1 MPIKSGTDSGKRE
14 VSPIS
19 VVINYILP
27 LFLAAAVAVYIG
39 CVLSCRVVIEA
50 SINSTPVGYIES
62 SSILPKLKYEVE
74 NQLASELGSPYS
86 LDCGFSYKLK
96 LVREP
101 KLLSESALT
110 VMLLDIAREDFVE
123 AYMLYIDDVQVGAN
137 ADRDGID
144 SLIDEIEAGLL
155 ELGNDRSSESGADT
169 SSGSDAS
176 SDTSSG
182 TSASSGSDDEYS
194 RVEILNRIQIKKQLC
209 EKSSIKSLDEINA
222 LLNPIYTARA
232 VAEPRGNDSESEST
246 LRISAF
252 SALSAGYDGDSELID
267 LDVDYGMTRGSSSD
281 NDDIQLNYYFIRTE
295 TVEET
300 VHYTTSY
307 VDDYDS
313 FVGTNTLAQQGSDG
327 RRRVTYEISCDADGN
342 EVSRSEVAS
351 EVLVPMVE
359 RIIMVGAAE
368 IPEPVP
374 TGTYIWPC
382 EVNEGIS
389 SEYGGR
395 DLNGAYDFHLG
406 IDIPG
411 TLGDEV
417 WASDGGE
424 VVWASYTPSYGNSIR
439 IQHDDG
445 YVTLYAHLDELL
457 VEVGDNV
464 YQGQLI
470 GKMGH
475 TGAAYGT
482 HLHFEVRIGSSTV
495 NPNKYLPEHLLES

>member
-1 MPIKSGTDSGKRE
+1 MPIKSGTESGKRE
-14 VSPIS
+14 VSPVS

-62 SSILPKLKYEVE
+62 SSLLPSLKYEVE

-86 LDCGFSYKLK
+86 LDCEFSYKLK
-96 LVREP
+96 LVRDP

-110 VMLLDIAREDFVE
+110 VMLLDIARDDFVE
-123 AYMLYIDDVQVGAN
+123 AYMLYVDDRQVGAN
-137 ADRDGID
+137 ADHDGMN
-144 SLIDEIEAGLL
+144 SLISEIEAELL
-155 ELGNDRSSESGADT
+155 EA
-169 SSGSDAS
+169 
-176 SDTSSG
+176 
-182 TSASSGSDDEYS
+182 GSDDSGGTDSGGTEYS
-194 RVEILNRIQIKKQLC
+194 RVEIQNRIKIKKQLC
-209 EKSSIKSLDEINA
+209 EKSSIKTLDEINA
-222 LLNPIYTARA
+222 LLNPI
-232 VAEPRGNDSESEST
+232 NDSTPSESET
-246 LRISAF
+246 TDNGEGILRISAF

-300 VHYTTSY
+300 VRYTTSY

-351 EVLVPMVE
+351 ETLIPMVE
-359 RIIMVGAAE
+359 RIIMVGATE
-368 IPEPVP
+368 IPDPVP

-389 SEYGGR
+389 SDYGGR
-395 DLNGAYDFHLG
+395 DLYGSYDFHLG

-424 VVWASYTPSYGNSIR
+424 VVWASYTPSYGNSVR

-457 VEVGDNV
+457 VEVGDSV

-495 NPNKYLPEHLLES
+495 NPNKYLPEDYN

>member
-1 MPIKSGTDSGKRE
+1 MPIKSGAISIADGRARE

-27 LFLAAAVAVYIG
+27 LFLAAVVAVYIG
-39 CVLSCRVVIEA
+39 CVFSCRVVVEA
-50 SINSTPVGYIES
+50 SINSTPVGYVES
-62 SSILPKLKYEVE
+62 GSLLPKLKYEVE
-74 NQLASELGSPYS
+74 NQLADELGSPYS
-86 LDCGFSYKLK
+86 LDCEFSYKLK
-96 LVREP
+96 LAREP

-110 VMLLDIAREDFVE
+110 VMLLDIARDDFVE
-123 AYMLYIDDVQVGAN
+123 AYMLYIDGAQVGAN

-144 SLIDEIEAGLL
+144 SLIDEIEAELL
-155 ELGNDRSSESGADT
+155 ALGNDMSSKSGADIP
-169 SSGSDAS
+169 SAADMPSGD
-176 SDTSSG
+176 G
-182 TSASSGSDDEYS
+182 EG
-194 RVEILNRIQIKKQLC
+194 
-209 EKSSIKSLDEINA
+209 
-222 LLNPIYTARA
+222 
-232 VAEPRGNDSESEST
+232 T

-252 SALSAGYDGDSELID
+252 SAMSAGYDTASELID
-267 LDVDYGMTRGSSSD
+267 LDVDYGVTRGSAAETE
-281 NDDIQLNYYFIRTE
+281 DDVKLSYHFIRTE

-300 VHYTTSY
+300 VRYTTSY

-342 EVSRSEVAS
+342 EVARSEVAS
-351 EVLVPMVE
+351 ETLIPMVE

-368 IPEPVP
+368 IPDPVP

-389 SEYGGR
+389 SDYGGR

-411 TLGDEV
+411 ELGDEV

-424 VVWASYTPSYGNSIR
+424 VVWASYTPSYGNSVR

-470 GKMGH
+470 GKMGQ
-475 TGAAYGT
+475 TGAAYGV

-495 NPNKYLPEHLLES
+495 NPNKYLPEHSSEN

>member
-19 VVINYILP
+19 VAINYILP
-27 LFLAAAVAVYIG
+27 LVLAAVVALYIG

-62 SSILPKLKYEVE
+62 SSVLPKLKYEVE

-86 LDCGFSYKLK
+86 LDCEFSYKLK
-96 LVREP
+96 LVRDP

-110 VMLLDIAREDFVE
+110 VMLLDIARDDFVE
-123 AYMLYIDDVQVGAN
+123 AYMLYIDGVQVGAN

-182 TSASSGSDDEYS
+182 SYDEYS

-342 EVSRSEVAS
+342 EVARSEVAS
-351 EVLVPMVE
+351 ETLIPMVE
-359 RIIMVGAAE
+359 RIIMVGATE
-368 IPEPVP
+368 IPDPVP

-389 SEYGGR
+389 SDYGGR
-395 DLNGAYDFHLG
+395 DLYGSYDFHLG

>member
-1 MPIKSGTDSGKRE
+1 MPIKSGAISIADGRARE

-27 LFLAAAVAVYIG
+27 LFLAAVVAVYIG
-39 CVLSCRVVIEA
+39 CVFSCRVVVEA
-50 SINSTPVGYIES
+50 SINSTPVGYVES
-62 SSILPKLKYEVE
+62 SSLLPSLKYEVE
-74 NQLASELGSPYS
+74 TQLADELGSPYS
-86 LDCGFSYKLK
+86 LDCEFSYKLK
-96 LVREP
+96 LAREP

-110 VMLLDIAREDFVE
+110 VMLLDIARDDFVE
-123 AYMLYIDDVQVGAN
+123 AYMLYIDGAQVGAN

-144 SLIDEIEAGLL
+144 SLIDEIEAELL
-155 ELGNDRSSESGADT
+155 ALGNDMSLKSGADIP
-169 SSGSDAS
+169 SAA
-176 SDTSSG
+176 DTQ
-182 TSASSGSDDEYS
+182 SGSDDEYS
-194 RVEILNRIQIKKQLC
+194 RVEILNRIQIKEQLC
-209 EKSSIKSLDEINA
+209 EKSSIKSLDELNA
-222 LLNPIYTARA
+222 LLNPIYTA
-232 VAEPRGNDSESEST
+232 PKESEPKDDGEGT

-252 SALSAGYDGDSELID
+252 SALSAGYDTDSGLID
-267 LDVDYGMTRGSSSD
+267 LDVDYGLTRGSAAETE
-281 NDDIQLNYYFIRTE
+281 DDVKLSYHFIRTE

-300 VHYTTSY
+300 VRYTTSY

-368 IPEPVP
+368 IPDPVP

-470 GKMGH
+470 GKMGQ
-475 TGAAYGT
+475 TGAAYGV

-495 NPNKYLPEHLLES
+495 NPNKYLPEDYN

>member
-50 SINSTPVGYIES
+50 SINSTLVGYIES
-62 SSILPKLKYEVE
+62 SSVLPKLKYEVE

-86 LDCGFSYKLK
+86 LDCEFSYKLK
-96 LVREP
+96 LVRDP

-155 ELGNDRSSESGADT
+155 ELGNDMSSESGADT

-182 TSASSGSDDEYS
+182 SYDEYS

-209 EKSSIKSLDEINA
+209 EKSSIKTLDEINA
-222 LLNPIYTARA
+222 LLNPI
-232 VAEPRGNDSESEST
+232 NDSTPSESET
-246 LRISAF
+246 TDNGEGILRISAF

-300 VHYTTSY
+300 VRYTTSY

-342 EVSRSEVAS
+342 EVARSEVAS
-351 EVLVPMVE
+351 ETLIPMVE

-368 IPEPVP
+368 IPDPVP

-470 GKMGH
+470 GKMGQ
-475 TGAAYGT
+475 TGAAYGV

-495 NPNKYLPEHLLES
+495 NPNKYLPEDYN

>member
-19 VVINYILP
+19 VAINYILP
-27 LFLAAAVAVYIG
+27 LVLAAVVALYIG

-62 SSILPKLKYEVE
+62 SSVLPKLKYEVE
-74 NQLASELGSPYS
+74 NQLASELGSAYS
-86 LDCGFSYKLK
+86 LDCEVSYKLR
-96 LVREP
+96 LVRGA

-110 VMLLDIAREDFVE
+110 VMLLDIARDDFVE
-123 AYMLYIDDVQVGAN
+123 AYMLYIDGVQVGAN

-182 TSASSGSDDEYS
+182 SYDEYS

-342 EVSRSEVAS
+342 EVARSEVAS
-351 EVLVPMVE
+351 ETLIPMVE
-359 RIIMVGAAE
+359 RIIMVGATE
-368 IPEPVP
+368 IPDPVP

-389 SEYGGR
+389 SDYGGR
-395 DLNGAYDFHLG
+395 DLYGSYDFHLG

>member
-1 MPIKSGTDSGKRE
+1 MPIKSGVISIADGKARE

-19 VVINYILP
+19 VAINYILP
-27 LFLAAAVAVYIG
+27 LVLAAVVALYIG

-62 SSILPKLKYEVE
+62 SSVLPKLKYEVE

-86 LDCGFSYKLK
+86 LDCEFSYKLK
-96 LVREP
+96 LAREP
-101 KLLSESALT
+101 KFLSESALT
-110 VMLLDIAREDFVE
+110 VMLLDIAHSDFVE
-123 AYMLYIDDVQVGAN
+123 SYMLYIDGVQVGAN

-155 ELGNDRSSESGADT
+155 ELGNDMTADSGT
-169 SSGSDAS
+169 V
-176 SDTSSG
+176 TSSG
-182 TSASSGSDDEYS
+182 TDTSSNANTSSGSDDEYS
-194 RVEILNRIQIKKQLC
+194 RVEILNRIHIKKQLC

-232 VAEPRGNDSESEST
+232 VTEPRGNDSESEST

-252 SALSAGYDGDSELID
+252 SAMSAGYDTASELID
-267 LDVDYGMTRGSSSD
+267 LDVDYGVTRGSSAD
-281 NDDIQLNYYFIRTE
+281 TEDDVKLNYHFIRTE

-300 VHYTTSY
+300 VRYTTSY

-313 FVGTNTLAQQGSDG
+313 FIGTNTLAQQGSDG

-342 EVSRSEVAS
+342 EVARSEVAS
-351 EVLVPMVE
+351 ETLIPMVE

-368 IPEPVP
+368 IPDPVP

-389 SEYGGR
+389 SDYGGR
-395 DLNGAYDFHLG
+395 DLYGSYDFHLG

-457 VEVGDNV
+457 VEVGDSV

-495 NPNKYLPEHLLES
+495 NPNKYLPEDYN

>member
-1 MPIKSGTDSGKRE
+1 MPIKSGTESGKRE

-62 SSILPKLKYEVE
+62 SSVLPKLKYEVE

-86 LDCGFSYKLK
+86 LDCEFSYKLK
-96 LVREP
+96 LVRDP
-101 KLLSESALT
+101 KLLSDSALT
-110 VMLLDIAREDFVE
+110 LMLLDYAKGDFVE
-123 AYMLYIDDVQVGAN
+123 AYMLYVDDRQVGAN
-137 ADRDGID
+137 TDRDGMN
-144 SLIDEIEAGLL
+144 SLISEIEAELL
-155 ELGNDRSSESGADT
+155 EA
-169 SSGSDAS
+169 GSDE
-176 SDTSSG
+176 SDRDDSG
-182 TSASSGSDDEYS
+182 GTDSGGTEYS
-194 RVEILNRIQIKKQLC
+194 RVEIQNRIKIKKQLC

-232 VAEPRGNDSESEST
+232 VAEPRGNDSDGEST

-252 SALSAGYDGDSELID
+252 SALSAGYDTASELID

-313 FVGTNTLAQQGSDG
+313 FVGTTTLAQPGSDG
-327 RRRVTYEISCDADGN
+327 RRLVTYEISCDADGN

-411 TLGDEV
+411 TLGDEI

-457 VEVGDNV
+457 VEVGDMV

-470 GKMGH
+470 GKMGQ
-475 TGAAYGT
+475 TGAAYGV

>member
-27 LFLAAAVAVYIG
+27 LFLAAVVALYIG

-62 SSILPKLKYEVE
+62 SSVLPKLKYEVE

-86 LDCGFSYKLK
+86 LDCEFSYKLK
-96 LVREP
+96 LVRDP

-110 VMLLDIAREDFVE
+110 VMLLDIARDDFVE
-123 AYMLYIDDVQVGAN
+123 AYMLYVDDRQVGAN
-137 ADRDGID
+137 ADHDGMN
-144 SLIDEIEAGLL
+144 SLISEIEAELL
-155 ELGNDRSSESGADT
+155 EA
-169 SSGSDAS
+169 GSDE
-176 SDTSSG
+176 SDRDDSG
-182 TSASSGSDDEYS
+182 GTDSGGTEYS
-194 RVEILNRIQIKKQLC
+194 RVEIQNRIKIKKQLC
-209 EKSSIKSLDEINA
+209 EKSSIKTLDEINA
-222 LLNPIYTARA
+222 LLNPI
-232 VAEPRGNDSESEST
+232 NDSTPSESET
-246 LRISAF
+246 TDNGEGILRISAF

-300 VHYTTSY
+300 VRYTTRY
-307 VDDYDS
+307 IDDYDS
-313 FVGTNTLAQQGSDG
+313 FIGTNTIAQQGSDG
-327 RRRVTYEISCDADGN
+327 RRRVTYEVSCDADGN
-342 EVSRSEVAS
+342 EVARSEVAS
-351 EVLVPMVE
+351 EVLIPMVE

-368 IPEPVP
+368 IPDPVP

-389 SEYGGR
+389 SDYGGR
-395 DLNGAYDFHLG
+395 DLNGSYDFHLG

-457 VEVGDNV
+457 VEVGDSV

-495 NPNKYLPEHLLES
+495 NPNKYLPEDYN

>member
-19 VVINYILP
+19 VAINYILP
-27 LFLAAAVAVYIG
+27 LVLAAVVALYIG
-39 CVLSCRVVIEA
+39 CVFSCRVVIEA

-62 SSILPKLKYEVE
+62 SSVLPKLKYEVE

-86 LDCGFSYKLK
+86 LDCEFSYKLK
-96 LVREP
+96 LVRDP

-110 VMLLDIAREDFVE
+110 VMLLDIARDDFVE
-123 AYMLYIDDVQVGAN
+123 AYMLYVDDRQVGAN
-137 ADRDGID
+137 ADHDGMN
-144 SLIDEIEAGLL
+144 SLISEIEAELL
-155 ELGNDRSSESGADT
+155 ELGNDMSSESGADT

-182 TSASSGSDDEYS
+182 SYDEYS

-232 VAEPRGNDSESEST
+232 VAEPRGNDSDGEST

-252 SALSAGYDGDSELID
+252 SALSAGYDTASELID
-267 LDVDYGMTRGSSSD
+267 LDVDYGVTRGSSAD
-281 NDDIQLNYYFIRTE
+281 TADDVKLNYHFIRTE

-300 VHYTTSY
+300 VRYTTSY

-313 FVGTNTLAQQGSDG
+313 FVGTTTLAQQGSDG

-342 EVSRSEVAS
+342 EVARSEVAS
-351 EVLVPMVE
+351 ETLIPMVE

-368 IPEPVP
+368 IPDPVP

-395 DLNGAYDFHLG
+395 DLYGSYDFHLG

-411 TLGDEV
+411 ELGDEV

-457 VEVGDNV
+457 VEVGDSV

-495 NPNKYLPEHLLES
+495 NPNKYLPEDYN

>member
-62 SSILPKLKYEVE
+62 SSVLPKLKYEVE

-86 LDCGFSYKLK
+86 LDCEFSYKLK
-96 LVREP
+96 LVRAP

-123 AYMLYIDDVQVGAN
+123 AYMLYIDGVQVGAN

-144 SLIDEIEAGLL
+144 SLIDEIEAELL
-155 ELGNDRSSESGADT
+155 ELGNDMTADSGNV
-169 SSGSDAS
+169 
-176 SDTSSG
+176 TSSG
-182 TSASSGSDDEYS
+182 TDTSSNANTSSGSDDEYS
-194 RVEILNRIQIKKQLC
+194 RVEILNRIHIKKQLC

-232 VAEPRGNDSESEST
+232 VTEPRGNDSESEST

-252 SALSAGYDGDSELID
+252 SAMSAGYDTASELID
-267 LDVDYGMTRGSSSD
+267 LDVDYGVTRGSSAD
-281 NDDIQLNYYFIRTE
+281 TEDDVKLNYHFIRTE

-300 VHYTTSY
+300 VRYTTSY

-313 FVGTNTLAQQGSDG
+313 FIGTNTLAQQGSDG

-342 EVSRSEVAS
+342 EVARSEVAS
-351 EVLVPMVE
+351 ETLIPMVE

-368 IPEPVP
+368 IPDPVP

-389 SEYGGR
+389 SDYGGR
-395 DLNGAYDFHLG
+395 DLYGAYDFHLG

-411 TLGDEV
+411 ELGDEV

-424 VVWASYTPSYGNSIR
+424 VVWASYSPSYGNSIR
-439 IQHDDG
+439 IQHDNG

-457 VEVGDNV
+457 VEVGDSV

>member
-27 LFLAAAVAVYIG
+27 LVLAAVVALYIG

-62 SSILPKLKYEVE
+62 SSVLPKLKYEVE

-86 LDCGFSYKLK
+86 LDCEFSYKLK

-110 VMLLDIAREDFVE
+110 VMLLDIAHSDFVE
-123 AYMLYIDDVQVGAN
+123 SYMLYIDDVQVGAN

-144 SLIDEIEAGLL
+144 SLISEIEAELL
-155 ELGNDRSSESGADT
+155 EA
-169 SSGSDAS
+169 GSDE
-176 SDTSSG
+176 SDRDDSG
-182 TSASSGSDDEYS
+182 GTDSGGTEYS
-194 RVEILNRIQIKKQLC
+194 RVEIQNRIKIKKQLC
-209 EKSSIKSLDEINA
+209 EKSSIKTLDEINA
-222 LLNPIYTARA
+222 LLNPI
-232 VAEPRGNDSESEST
+232 NDSTPSESET
-246 LRISAF
+246 TDNGEGILRISAF

-300 VHYTTSY
+300 VRYTTRY
-307 VDDYDS
+307 IDDYDS
-313 FVGTNTLAQQGSDG
+313 FIGTNTIAQQGSDG

-342 EVSRSEVAS
+342 EVDRTEVSS
-351 EVLVPMVE
+351 EVLTPMVE
-359 RIIMVGAAE
+359 RIIKVGATE
-368 IPEPVP
+368 IPDPVP

-389 SEYGGR
+389 SDYGGR
-395 DLNGAYDFHLG
+395 DLYGSYDFHLG

-411 TLGDEV
+411 ELGDEV

-495 NPNKYLPEHLLES
+495 NPNKYLPEDYN

>member
-1 MPIKSGTDSGKRE
+1 MPIKSGAISIADGRARE

-27 LFLAAAVAVYIG
+27 LFLAAVVAVYIG
-39 CVLSCRVVIEA
+39 CVFSCRVVVEA
-50 SINSTPVGYIES
+50 SINSTPVGYVES
-62 SSILPKLKYEVE
+62 GSLLPKLKYEVE
-74 NQLASELGSPYS
+74 NQLADELGSPYS
-86 LDCGFSYKLK
+86 LDCEFSYKLK
-96 LVREP
+96 LAREP

-110 VMLLDIAREDFVE
+110 VMLLDIARDDFVE
-123 AYMLYIDDVQVGAN
+123 AYMLYIDGAQVGAN

-144 SLIDEIEAGLL
+144 SLIDEIEAELL
-155 ELGNDRSSESGADT
+155 ALGNDMSSKSGADIP
-169 SSGSDAS
+169 
-176 SDTSSG
+176 
-182 TSASSGSDDEYS
+182 SAADMPSGSDDEYS
-194 RVEILNRIQIKKQLC
+194 RVEILNRIQIKEQLC
-209 EKSSIKSLDEINA
+209 EKSSIKSLDELNA
-222 LLNPIYTARA
+222 LLNPIYTA
-232 VAEPRGNDSESEST
+232 PKESEPSGDGEGT

-252 SALSAGYDGDSELID
+252 SAMSAGYDTASELID
-267 LDVDYGMTRGSSSD
+267 LDVDYGVTRGSAAETE
-281 NDDIQLNYYFIRTE
+281 DDVKLSYHFIRTE

-300 VHYTTSY
+300 MRYTTSY

-313 FVGTNTLAQQGSDG
+313 FVGTTTLAQPGSDG

-342 EVSRSEVAS
+342 EIARSEVAS
-351 EVLVPMVE
+351 ETLIPMVE

-368 IPEPVP
+368 IPDPVP

-389 SEYGGR
+389 SDYGGR
-395 DLNGAYDFHLG
+395 DLYGAYDFHLG

-470 GKMGH
+470 GKMGQ
-475 TGAAYGT
+475 TGAAYGV

-495 NPNKYLPEHLLES
+495 NPNKYLPEHSSEN